1 VERTRRIR
9 PPTQGQ
15 LDDDTKQWIPV
26 FAQSV
31 NDGDHFEVVIVG
43 AGSSGAVLAARLSDA
58 GRDVLLLEAGEAY
71 QSVAEIPEEV
81 RLASSMSAAL
91 PGNPR
96 NWGFIGQLTPELS
109 YPIPRGKI
117 LGGSSA
123 LNGAY
128 FIRGTP
134 EDFQTWEDLGNPEW
148 SWHKVLPFFKS
159 LETDADF
166 RDECHGLNGP
176 IPVARVAAQ
185 NLSPVSEAFIEA
197 CIGLG
202 FPVEPDKNAAGA
214 PGVGCIPFNVN
225 DGTRVNS
232 AIGYILPRADRRNL
246 TVVGGAMVRR
256 VVFDGTRAVGVEVDA
271 RSGPVTVGA
280 DEVVLSA
287 GAVKSP
293 HLLMLSGIGPA
304 DDLRKH
310 GIDVK
315 YDSRG
320 VGQNFADHPDLYVY
334 YQSRMKMKE
343 LRGEMMAEVALHHTA
358 PDSEVLGDLEI
369 IAGVSVFRSQMLS
382 ASSKRSALTKLSQ
395 TAFRASR
402 AWRAMKGASVSRAIE
417 EIKHQGELRLY
428 ANLMQEVSRG
438 SVSLQ
443 SDDPLA
449 APRVEYNYFSE
460 EWDRRR
466 CRLNVRLAAELLRSR
481 SMSKVVLARTSP
493 TDEALASDTLL
504 DRWMLTKTGTSI
516 HTSGS
521 CKMGSSHDE
530 LAVVDERCRVH
541 GVEGLRVVDT
551 SIMPTLVRR
560 GPAATAMMIG
570 ERAAEFLT

>member
-1 VERTRRIR
+1 
-9 PPTQGQ
+9 
-15 LDDDTKQWIPV
+15 V
-26 FAQSV
+26 FAHSL
-31 NDGDHFEVVIVG
+31 NDGDRFEVVVVG
-43 AGSSGAVLAARLSDA
+43 AGSSGSVLAARLSDA

-71 QSVAEIPEEV
+71 QSLAKVPEEV

-134 EDFQTWEDLGNPEW
+134 EDFHTWRELGNPEW
-148 SWHKVLPFFKS
+148 SWDKVLPFFKK

-166 RDECHGLNGP
+166 TDECHGRSGP
-176 IPVARVAAQ
+176 IPVARVPARKF
-185 NLSPVSEAFIEA
+185 SPVSEAFVDA
-197 CIGLG
+197 CISLG
-202 FPVEPDKNAAGA
+202 FPVEPDKNAGGV
-214 PGVGCIPFNVN
+214 PGVGSIPFNVN

-232 AIGYILPRADRRNL
+232 AIGYILPRADQRNL
-246 TVVGGAMVRR
+246 TVVGGAMVLR
-256 VVFDGTRAVGVEVDA
+256 VVFDGTRAIGVEVDTGA
-271 RSGPVTVGA
+271 GPVKVHA

-293 HLLMLSGIGPA
+293 HLLMLSGIGRA
-304 DDLRKH
+304 DDLRLH
-310 GIDVK
+310 GIDVVH
-315 YDSRG
+315 DSPG
-320 VGQNFADHPDLYVY
+320 VGQNFADHPDLYLY

-343 LRGEMMAEVALHHTA
+343 LRGELMAEVALHHTA
-358 PDSEVLGDLEI
+358 NDSNVQGDLEI

-395 TAFRASR
+395 TTFRAGR
-402 AWRAMKGASVSRAIE
+402 TWRAMRGASVSRAIE
-417 EIKHQGELRLY
+417 EIRHQGQLRLY
-428 ANLMQEVSRG
+428 ANLMQEASRG
-438 SVSLQ
+438 SVSLE
-443 SDDPLA
+443 SNDPLA
-449 APRVEYNYFSE
+449 APRLEYNYFSE
-460 EWDRRR
+460 EWDRQR
-466 CRLNVRLAAELLRSR
+466 CRLNVRMAAELLRSR
-481 SMSKVVLARTSP
+481 SMRKVVLARTSP
-493 TDEALASDTLL
+493 TDEELGSDRLL

-521 CKMGSSHDE
+521 CKMGPSNDE
-530 LAVVDERCRVH
+530 MAVVDQRCRVR
-541 GVEGLRVVDT
+541 GVEGLHVVDT